1 MFFSIPLLV
10 LVAGVLASPRETA
23 KLSDETS
30 TDYGYGYGYDYDRSF
45 DFLTVVSL
53 QPTGDSH
60 QTLLSYTAS
69 LISSRRLWNRPP
81 TADTATRPRM
91 DLRGLRPQFQQR

>member
-23 KLSDETS
+23 KKRSDETS
-30 TDYGYGYGYDYDRSF
+30 SDYGYGYGYDYDRTF

-53 QPTGDSH
+53 LPTG
-60 QTLLSYTAS
+60 TPIKTSYTAS
-69 LISSRRLWNRPP
+69 LISSRRLWNRAL
-81 TADTATRPRM
+81 TADTATHPRM
-91 DLRGLRPQFQQR
+91 DLQGLRPQFQQR

>member
-1 MFFSIPLLV
+1 MLFSIPLLV

-23 KLSDETS
+23 KRSDETS
-30 TDYGYGYGYDYDRSF
+30 TDYGYGYGYDYDRTF

-53 QPTGDSH
+53 QPTA
-60 QTLLSYTAS
+60 TPIKTSYTAL

-91 DLRGLRPQFQQR
+91 DLQGLRPQFQQR